1 MDIDRFISCLFE
13 ARDYYQNTLD
23 HALSQI
29 EHINALLEGLGS
41 EHPLNTTSNLRLNI
55 EPHPLSESP
64 EKLSQ
69 PDPNGVVSNLD
80 GTTDEE
86 ESNQSLKEA
95 AIELNQVKETIAPA
109 SQEETT
115 TTLSQNSSIEDAKS
129 TADFNTSNVL
139 DATEKDSVNGYTS
152 QNSLVE
158 SNIKS
163 EANQKLTQQQSKAL
177 EANKLKGAIN
187 NRNKRIPPR
196 TRPINIPFVPN
207 LAGMRLGDAILNVLQ
222 ESPDSVYQTDYIVR
236 SVYGELEGNLL
247 RTAKDRVTKE
257 LSRGYKMGRWYR
269 LADTP
274 GYYTVSK
281 Q

>member
-23 HALSQI
+23 HTLSQL

-55 EPHPLSESP
+55 DTHPLSQSP
-64 EKLSQ
+64 EELSQ
-69 PDPNGVVSNLD
+69 PEPNGVVSNLHE
-80 GTTDEE
+80 TTDEE

-95 AIELNQVKETIAPA
+95 GIELNQVKETIAPA
-109 SQEETT
+109 SPEETT

-129 TADFNTSNVL
+129 TADFSTSKVL
-139 DATEKDSVNGYTS
+139 DATEKESVNGYTS

-158 SNIKS
+158 SNTKS
-163 EANQKLTQQQSKAL
+163 ETNQKLTQQQSKAL
-177 EANKLKGAIN
+177 EPNKLKGAIN
-187 NRNKRIPPR
+187 NRNKRLPQR

-207 LAGMRLGDAILNVLQ
+207 LVGMKLGDAILTVLK